1 MKAALKYLEK
11 HDIARYNI
19 ESVAIAKLGA
29 MVAGMM
35 AGKKSG
41 VKPEFFLPFDPKAT
55 QKEEGITDASLAVLQ
70 RLMRTR
76 RMDGRVIALLADEMK
91 TLAGRN
97 KEE

>member
-1 MKAALKYLEK
+1 M
-11 HDIARYNI
+11 
-19 ESVAIAKLGA
+19 
-29 MVAGMM
+29 
-35 AGKKSG
+35 
-41 VKPEFFLPFDPKAT
+41 PFDPKAT